1 MADDKF
7 VLGIE
12 VDASTADAVI
22 NKITGSLR
30 ELNQAGKLSDKE
42 LQRMEKNLGKMGTGA
57 EKASKGTEK
66 MAQSLS
72 TTRYALYDLSGT
84 LTTAG
89 LAMTGFAAAVFGA
102 GIAWERDFA
111 NVLRTSGIQDPL
123 GEGADAAAHLR
134 DQFVELNQT
143 LPVTSSELA
152 EIGALGG
159 QLGIEADGIQDFTRV
174 VAQLTATTDLS
185 AEAAGTALG
194 RFKALMGVG
203 EGEFE
208 NLASSILKVGVNSV
222 ATESQIANTATQ
234 LSSMGTFAGLTAD
247 EVVGLSGALA
257 SVGTQPEL
265 ARGTVTRLFTRMS
278 AAVSEGGDRLEE
290 FGRVSGM
297 SGKQFAATW
306 GKEGF
311 GDTLQAFIK
320 GLGKEGGDAVETLNK
335 LGINSVRD
343 VPALLR
349 LADAQEVV
357 NDAFSDAKSGYE
369 DATELADQYR
379 IIQETVAAKVQLLAN
394 NFQQFLVALA
404 DGGTVFGGLL
414 DGLTDILKVLT
425 QWADTPFIGDLMQ
438 WGVII
443 TGLVGVL
450 ALLGSGLARS
460 AASAIALAQAYAG
473 LTATTTTA
481 ASAQGGLAASLGL
494 SAGAARTASIAVGA
508 LRAGLAGLVTLG
520 VGTLFVEL
528 SKGADTALNAIRGWG
543 NETEEIIDRLSKK
556 GENFW
561 TDLAG
566 NSGNTPL
573 QQQSGLDDF
582 ALWLDQIAGVFST
595 NTQKQIREL
604 EDSFK
609 SLAESGSITQLGD
622 LLEETA
628 RRGGVSMEELMRL
641 MPGLQGTLEDA
652 GYSMEVLAD
661 GTVQFTDSE
670 GNIVSATDAATGGL
684 SAMEQA
690 ARDAAAAV
698 DEARRA
704 FDEFNQSAI
713 AQENAQ
719 IGYEQALS
727 RVAEAAGVAG
737 ASLNGTNKQSLDLR
751 SSAAAAAG
759 SIMDYTK
766 ALIENG
772 YSADE
777 ARDAYD
783 DMRARLIDSL
793 VAQGQSREEAE
804 KWANKVMGSADS
816 AKDAIDDYAWAV
828 QRAKDK
834 GNITT
839 NVKVTGVEGAQ
850 AGIDKFIRTNDGRR
864 IKIHVTATGGESFR
878 VGNKWVDPGYATGGY
893 VRGPGGPTSDSIRA
907 WLSNGEYV
915 VKASAVKK
923 FGVDALNA
931 INAGRAP
938 KFAAGGLVGG
948 GAGAGQSVVG
958 SGIMELGPK
967 SLGRLGGGG
976 NVTVVLDDQAIA
988 RAANRG
994 NAKLNKFGAR

>member
-12 VDASTADAVI
+12 VDASAADAVI
-22 NKITGSLR
+22 NKVTGSLR

-42 LQRMEKNLGKMGTGA
+42 LQGMEKNLGRMGTGA
-57 EKASKGTEK
+57 EQAAKGTEK
-66 MAQSLS
+66 LNQNLS
-72 TTRYALYDLSGT
+72 TTRYALYDVAGT

-89 LAMTGFAAAVFGA
+89 LVMTGFAAAVFGA

-111 NVLRTSGIQDPL
+111 NVIRTSGIQDPL

-194 RFKALMGVG
+194 RFKALMGVP
-203 EGEFE
+203 ESEFE

-297 SGKQFAATW
+297 SGKQFAETW
-306 GKEGF
+306 GKKGF

-320 GLGKEGGDAVETLNK
+320 GLGKEGKSAVDTLNE

-343 VPALLR
+343 IPALLR

-357 NDAFSDAKSGYE
+357 NSAFSDAKSGYS
-369 DATELADQYR
+369 DATELADQYQ
-379 IIQETVAAKVQLLAN
+379 IIQETTAAKLQLLAN

-404 DGGTVFGGLL
+404 DGGKVFGTLI
-414 DGLTDILKVLT
+414 DGLTDVLKVLT
-425 QWADTPFIGDLMQ
+425 DWANTPFIGDILQ

-443 TGLVGVL
+443 TGVVGVL
-450 ALLGSGLARS
+450 ALLAGGLARG
-460 AASAIALAQAYAG
+460 AAGAIAMRQAYVG
-473 LTATTTTA
+473 LTGATGTLTG
-481 ASAQGGLAASLGL
+481 AQGSLAASLGL
-494 SAGAARTASIAVGA
+494 STGAMRVASGAARVLGAALKAVS
-508 LRAGLAGLVTLG
+508 LIGLALVLPDITDWADKAIMNVRGVDQSFTETAKRLNSEDLFGTSFRDRLKTMNVDMEKAANDIGIFAYAAGRDWRRLDEQLEATVQSGSLDTLSSQ
-520 VGTLFVEL
+520 L
-528 SKGADTALNAIRGWG
+528 DALKARGFSLD
-543 NETEEIIDRLSKK
+543 EIISQFPIFRD
-556 GENFW
+556 
-561 TDLAG
+561 A
-566 NSGNTPL
+566 
-573 QQQSGLDDF
+573 LDEAD
-582 ALWLDQIAGVFST
+582 ISV
-595 NTQKQIREL
+595 RE
-604 EDSFK
+604 
-609 SLAESGSITQLGD
+609 
-622 LLEETA
+622 
-628 RRGGVSMEELMRL
+628 
-641 MPGLQGTLEDA
+641 
-652 GYSMEVLAD
+652 LAD
-661 GTVQFTDSE
+661 GTYQFVNSKGEVID
-670 GNIVSATDAATGGL
+670 ATDAAAGGMSDL
-684 SAMEQA
+684 EKA
-690 ARDAAAAV
+690 AQDAAAAV
-698 DEARRA
+698 DEASRA
-704 FDEFNQSAI
+704 FDEFNQTAL
-713 AQENAQ
+713 AQENAT
-719 IGYEQALS
+719 IAYEQGLQ

-737 ASLNGTNKQSLDLR
+737 ASLFGTNKQSLDLR
-751 SSAAAAAG
+751 SAAAG
-759 SIMDYTK
+759 VAKSMMESAKT
-766 ALIENG
+766 LIENG
-772 YSADE
+772 ASADE
-777 ARDAYD
+777 AGAAYD
-783 DMRARLIDSL
+783 EMRQRLIDSM
-793 VAQGQSREEAE
+793 VAQGQSRSEAE
-804 KWANKVMGSADS
+804 KWADDIVGNAGEAH
-816 AKDAIDDYAWAV
+816 DAIDDYAWAV

-850 AGIDKFIRTNDGRR
+850 AGIDKFIRLNDGRR

-915 VKASAVKK
+915 MKASAVKK
-923 FGVDALNA
+923 FGVDTMNA

-948 GAGAGQSVVG
+948 GGGVGAGQSVVG

-967 SLGRLGGGG
+967 SLGRLGTGG